1 MSTPRRLSEIVG
13 AGYDDFLKFKG
24 RYLIVKGGR
33 GSKKSTTAALKII
46 TAMMKYPLSNAVVI
60 RQVFNTQKDSTFK
73 QLQWACEALGVSNK
87 WRFTVSPLE
96 ATYLPT
102 GQKIY
107 FRGMDNP
114 LSITS
119 ITVSKGYLCYCWFE
133 EAYQI
138 TSEENFNKVDLSL
151 RGKMPEGYYRQ
162 IIMTFNPWSDKTWIK
177 KRFFDTPDNEN
188 KLTMTTTYECNE
200 WLDDNFLQIMEEMRQ
215 RQPRRYRIE
224 GDGNWGVS
232 EGLVFDNWRVEDFCA
247 ADLDFSLS
255 LGLDFGW
262 KDPTAISVMRVD
274 EANKRLYLCEEYY
287 HPQKTLDEVADWLKA
302 NGYQKSTVVADS
314 AEPRSIGELKQK
326 GIRRIKPCK
335 KGAGSIMEGI
345 RKLQQYEIIIHP
357 TCENAII
364 EFENY
369 AFDKDKFDNWI
380 DKPIDDF
387 CHIIDSMRYGL
398 QGFKNNSVKF
408 LPSDAL

>member
-1 MSTPRRLSEIVG
+1 MEPRKLSEIVG
-13 AGYDDFLKFKG
+13 AGYDEFLKFKG

-46 TAMMKYPLSNAVVI
+46 TGMMKYPLSNAVVI

-73 QLQWACEALGVSNK
+73 QLQWACEALGVSRK
-87 WRFTVSPLE
+87 WKFTTSPLE

-119 ITVSKGYLCYCWFE
+119 ITVAKGFLCYCWFE

-151 RGKMPEGYYRQ
+151 RGQMPEGYYRQ

-177 KRFFDTPDNEN
+177 KRFFDTPDNDN
-188 KLTMTTTYECNE
+188 KLSMTTTYECNE
-200 WLDDNFLQIMEEMRQ
+200 WLDDSFLQIMREMRE

-224 GDGNWGVS
+224 GDGEWGVS
-232 EGLVFDNWRVEDFCA
+232 EGLVFDNWKVEDFDPA
-247 ADLDFSLS
+247 ALDFPLS

-262 KDPTAISVMRVD
+262 KDPTAIAIMRVD
-274 EANKRLYLCEEYY
+274 EENKRLYLCGEYY
-287 HPQKTLDEVADWLKA
+287 HPQKTLDEVADWLKE
-302 NGYQKSTVVADS
+302 NGYQKSVIVADS
-314 AEPRSIGELKQK
+314 AEPRSICELKQK
-326 GIRRIKPCK
+326 NIRRIKPCK
-335 KGAGSIMEGI
+335 KGAGSIMEGV
-345 RKLQQYEIIIHP
+345 RKLQEYEIIIHP
-357 TCENAII
+357 TCENAVI

-369 AFDKDKFDNWI
+369 AFDKDKFDNWV

-387 CHIIDSMRYGL
+387 CHIIDSMRYGI
-398 QGFKNNSVKF
+398 QGFKNTSVKF
-408 LPSDAL
+408 LPSDTF

>member
-1 MSTPRRLSEIVG
+1 MEPRKLSEIVG
-13 AGYDDFLKFKG
+13 AGYDEFLKFKG

-46 TAMMKYPLSNAVVI
+46 TGMMKYPLSNAVVI

-73 QLQWACEALGVSNK
+73 QLQWACEALGVSRK
-87 WRFTVSPLE
+87 WKFTTSPLE

-119 ITVSKGYLCYCWFE
+119 ITVAKGFLCYCWFE

-151 RGKMPEGYYRQ
+151 RGQMPEGYYRQ

-188 KLTMTTTYECNE
+188 KLSMTTTYECNE
-200 WLDDNFLQIMEEMRQ
+200 WLDDSFLQIMREMRE

-224 GDGNWGVS
+224 GDGEWGVS
-232 EGLVFDNWRVEDFCA
+232 EGLVFDNWKVEDFDPA
-247 ADLDFSLS
+247 ALDFPLS

-262 KDPTAISVMRVD
+262 KDPTAIAVMRVD
-274 EANKRLYLCEEYY
+274 EENKRLYLCEEYY
-287 HPQKTLDEVADWLKA
+287 HPQKTLDEVADWLKE
-302 NGYQKSTVVADS
+302 NGYAKATVIADS
-314 AEPRSIGELKQK
+314 AEPRSIEELKQK

-335 KGAGSIMEGI
+335 KGAGSIMEGV

-357 TCENAII
+357 SCENAVI

-369 AFDKDKFDNWI
+369 AFDKDKFDNWV

-387 CHIIDSMRYGL
+387 CHIIDSARYGL
-398 QGFKNNSVKF
+398 QGFKNTSVKF
-408 LPSDAL
+408 LPSDTF

>member
-1 MSTPRRLSEIVG
+1 MEPRKLSEIVG
-13 AGYDDFLKFKG
+13 AGYDEFLKFKG

-46 TAMMKYPLSNAVVI
+46 TGMMKYPLSNAVVI

-73 QLQWACEALGVSNK
+73 QLQWACEALGVSRK
-87 WRFTVSPLE
+87 WKFTTSPLE

-119 ITVSKGYLCYCWFE
+119 ITVAKGFLCYCWFE

-151 RGKMPEGYYRQ
+151 RGQMPEGYYRQ

-177 KRFFDTPDNEN
+177 KRFFDTPDNDN
-188 KLTMTTTYECNE
+188 KLSMTTTYECNE
-200 WLDDNFLQIMEEMRQ
+200 WLDDSFLQIMEEMKE

-224 GDGNWGVS
+224 GDGEWGVS
-232 EGLVFDNWRVEDFCA
+232 EGLVFDNWKVEDFDPA
-247 ADLDFSLS
+247 ALDFSMS

-262 KDPTAISVMRVD
+262 RDPTAIAVMRVD
-274 EANKRLYLCEEYY
+274 EENKRLYLCEEYY
-287 HPQKTLDEVADWLKA
+287 HSQKTLDEVADWLKE
-302 NGYQKSTVVADS
+302 NGYQKSVIVADS
-314 AEPRSIGELKQK
+314 AEPRSIEELKQK
-326 GIRRIKPCK
+326 NIRRIKPCK
-335 KGAGSIMEGI
+335 KGAGSIMEGV
-345 RKLQQYEIIIHP
+345 RKLQEYEIIIHP
-357 TCENAII
+357 SCENAVI

-369 AFDKDKFDNWI
+369 AFDKDKFDNWV

-387 CHIIDSMRYGL
+387 CHIIDSMRYGI
-398 QGFKNNSVKF
+398 QGFKNTSVKF
-408 LPSDAL
+408 LPSDTF

>member
-1 MSTPRRLSEIVG
+1 MEPRKLSEIVG
-13 AGYDDFLKFKG
+13 AGYDEFLKFKG

-46 TAMMKYPLSNAVVI
+46 TGMMKYPLSNAVVI

-73 QLQWACEALGVSNK
+73 QLQWACEALGVSRK
-87 WRFTVSPLE
+87 WKFTTSPLE

-119 ITVSKGYLCYCWFE
+119 ITVAKGFLCYCWFE

-151 RGKMPEGYYRQ
+151 RGQMPEGYYRQ

-177 KRFFDTPDNEN
+177 KRFFDTPDNDN
-188 KLTMTTTYECNE
+188 KLSMTTTYECNE
-200 WLDDNFLQIMEEMRQ
+200 WLDDSFLQIMREMRE

-224 GDGNWGVS
+224 GDGEWGVS
-232 EGLVFDNWRVEDFCA
+232 EGLVFDNWKVEDFDQA
-247 ADLDFSLS
+247 ALDFPLS

-262 KDPTAISVMRVD
+262 KDPTAIAVMRVD
-274 EANKRLYLCEEYY
+274 EENKRLYLCEEYY
-287 HPQKTLDEVADWLKA
+287 HSQKTLDEVADWLKE
-302 NGYQKSTVVADS
+302 NGYQKSVIVADS
-314 AEPRSIGELKQK
+314 AEPRSIEELKQK
-326 GIRRIKPCK
+326 NIRRIKPCK
-335 KGAGSIMEGI
+335 KGAGSIMEGV
-345 RKLQQYEIIIHP
+345 RKLQEYEIIIHP
-357 TCENAII
+357 SCENAVI

-369 AFDKDKFDNWI
+369 AFDKDKFDNWV

-387 CHIIDSMRYGL
+387 WHIIDSMRYGI
-398 QGFKNNSVKF
+398 QGFKNTSVKF
-408 LPSDAL
+408 LPSDTF

>member
-1 MSTPRRLSEIVG
+1 MEPRKLSEIVG
-13 AGYDDFLKFKG
+13 AGYDEFLKFKG

-46 TAMMKYPLSNAVVI
+46 TGMMKYPLSNAVVI

-73 QLQWACEALGVSNK
+73 QLQWACEALGVSRK
-87 WRFTVSPLE
+87 WKFTTSPLE

-119 ITVSKGYLCYCWFE
+119 ITVAKGFLCYCWFE

-151 RGKMPEGYYRQ
+151 RGQMPEGYYRQ

-177 KRFFDTPDNEN
+177 KRFFDTPDNDN
-188 KLTMTTTYECNE
+188 KLSMTTTYECNE
-200 WLDDNFLQIMEEMRQ
+200 WLDDSFLQIMREMRE

-224 GDGNWGVS
+224 GDGEWGVS
-232 EGLVFDNWRVEDFCA
+232 EGLVFDNWKVEDFDQA
-247 ADLDFSLS
+247 ALDLPLS

-262 KDPTAISVMRVD
+262 KDPTAIAVMRVD
-274 EANKRLYLCEEYY
+274 EENKRLYLCEEYY
-287 HPQKTLDEVADWLKA
+287 HSQKTLDEVADWLKE
-302 NGYQKSTVVADS
+302 NGYQKSVIVADS
-314 AEPRSIGELKQK
+314 AEPRSIEELKQK
-326 GIRRIKPCK
+326 NIRRIKPCK
-335 KGAGSIMEGI
+335 KGAGSIMEGV
-345 RKLQQYEIIIHP
+345 RKLQEYEIIIHP
-357 TCENAII
+357 SCENAVI

-369 AFDKDKFDNWI
+369 AFDKDKFDNWV

-387 CHIIDSMRYGL
+387 CHIIDSMRYGI
-398 QGFKNNSVKF
+398 QGFKNTSVKF
-408 LPSDAL
+408 LPSDTF